1 MEILINEENNNNKT
15 KRHDVKQIYNAKQ
28 NLTFGPC

>member
-1 MEILINEENNNNKT
+1 MEIQINEENNNKT